1 MAKHIST
8 KQVIEHVKTA
18 VAAKID
24 GVSLPLSITDTAI
37 VIGELTFPL
46 DKFDIG
52 GMSPESIQ
60 LIDTN
65 DMYYDITLLDADGVS
80 IIHPNW
86 ETEEYDPS
94 RVRNTHITNQ
104 SNLVPMSIYVPKNL
118 GWHIT

>member
-18 VAAKID
+18 ISAKID
-24 GVSLPLSITDTAI
+24 GVPLPLSITDTAI

-65 DMYYDITLLDADGVS
+65 NQYYDITLLDANGVS
-80 IIHPNW
+80 IIHPDW

-94 RVRNTHITNQ
+94 RIRNTHLTSR
-104 SNLVPMSIYVPKNL
+104 SNLVPMSIYIPKNS
-118 GWHIT
+118 G